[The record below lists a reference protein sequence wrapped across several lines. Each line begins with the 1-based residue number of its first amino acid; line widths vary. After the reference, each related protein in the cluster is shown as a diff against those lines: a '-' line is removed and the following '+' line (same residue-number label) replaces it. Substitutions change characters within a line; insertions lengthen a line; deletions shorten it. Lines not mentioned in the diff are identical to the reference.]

1 MREALEHLASSAT
14 LWMLA
19 VICFALFVRGAFGFG
34 DGLIAVPILSL
45 MMPIKEAVPLILLLS
60 IITSVNGMWRERK
73 HVNLASLRRAGS
85 VALVTFPL
93 GIYLLT
99 VLDEG
104 VVRTLLGAVLIVL
117 ALWSLSSLQPAP
129 LKANLWSYI
138 FGALA
143 GVLGGAYALRGIVFA
158 VYGSLRGW
166 EPPQLRATLHS
177 FYLLSGILVP
187 VGYGLTGLLTPTVLT
202 YLALFTLPALAAGW
216 CGQTLANRLSA
227 NTFKRLLWCLVGGFG
242 VWLLVSATG

>member
-1 MREALEHLASSAT
+1 MHEALEVATSSTT
-14 LWMLA
+14 LWMLV

-45 MMPIKEAVPLILLLS
+45 MVPIKEAVPLILLLS
-60 IITSVNGMWRERK
+60 IITSVGGMWRERK
-73 HVNLASLRRAGS
+73 HVNIGSLKRAGS
-85 VALVTFPL
+85 IALVTFPV

-99 VLDEG
+99 LLDEG
-104 VVRTLLGAVLIVL
+104 IVRTVLGAVLIVL
-117 ALWSLSSLQPAP
+117 AVWSLSSFKPAP
-129 LKANLWSYI
+129 LTANVWSYV

-177 FYLLSGILVP
+177 FYLLSGLLVP
-187 VGYGLTGLLTPTVLT
+187 LGYGLTGLLTQTVLT

-216 CGQTLANRLSA
+216 CGQTLASRLSA
-227 NTFKRLLWCLVGGFG
+227 DTFKRLLWYLVGGFG
-242 VWLLVSATG
+242 VWLLVSTLR